1 MRRRFCSQ
9 DAEARNAP
17 KAHQSRA
24 EADAQDRTRI
34 LRNMAEDRMD
44 VSAKKPKK
52 APAAAPTP
60 PPQLIVRVRRA
71 DGSVTRVAFDGA
83 PTLDDLRARS
93 GAAELFADEALT
105 RACAAADLVHG
116 AVVYAPPDGDAV
128 ADGEEGGDAMADEG

>member
-1 MRRRFCSQ
+1 
-9 DAEARNAP
+9 
-17 KAHQSRA
+17 
-24 EADAQDRTRI
+24 
-34 LRNMAEDRMD
+34 MAEDRMD
-44 VSAKKPKK
+44 VSTKKPKMT
-52 APAAAPTP
+52 APTPPP

-116 AVVYAPPDGDAV
+116 AIVYAGEDAV

>member
-1 MRRRFCSQ
+1 
-9 DAEARNAP
+9 
-17 KAHQSRA
+17 
-24 EADAQDRTRI
+24 
-34 LRNMAEDRMD
+34 MD

-52 APAAAPTP
+52 TAPTPPP

-128 ADGEEGGDAMADEG
+128 ADGEEGGDAMADEEEG